1 MHLNFYGF
9 MYKIDLQTFIKKNK
23 LTQKGLAK
31 ILGVGQ
37 PFISQVIK
45 GKSHLSSQ
53 KIESLLMA
61 GIYDTSMIVE
71 LEGEE
76 EVSSDTVTMSREVF
90 NSIQQ
95 LVDTINSQQRT
106 IESQQRVIEHS
117 KGGTVLAEEDA
128 ANADVG

>member
-1 MHLNFYGF
+1 
-9 MYKIDLQTFIKKNK
+9 MYKIDLQTFINKNK

-45 GKSHLSSQ
+45 GKSNLSSQ
-53 KIESLLMA
+53 RIETLLMA

-71 LEGEE
+71 VGEE
-76 EVSSDTVTMSREVF
+76 APSDTVTMSREVF

-117 KGGTVLAEEDA
+117 KGGAVPAADDA
-128 ANADVG
+128 VNADVG

>member
-1 MHLNFYGF
+1 

-45 GKSHLSSQ
+45 GKSHLSTE
-53 KIESLLMA
+53 KIEALLMA

-71 LEGEE
+71 ACADDIA
-76 EVSSDTVTMSREVF
+76 SDTVTMSREVF

-106 IESQQRVIEHS
+106 IESQQRMIENS
-117 KGGTVLAEEDA
+117 KGGSVQVEGNV

>member
-1 MHLNFYGF
+1 

-45 GKSHLSSQ
+45 GKSHLSTE
-53 KIESLLMA
+53 KIEALLMA

-71 LEGEE
+71 A
-76 EVSSDTVTMSREVF
+76 SADDIASDTVIMSREVF
-90 NSIQQ
+90 ISIQQ

-106 IESQQRVIEHS
+106 IESQQRMIENS
-117 KGGTVLAEEDA
+117 KGGSVQVEGDV

>member
-1 MHLNFYGF
+1 

-45 GKSHLSSQ
+45 GKSHLSTE
-53 KIESLLMA
+53 KIEALLMA

-71 LEGEE
+71 A
-76 EVSSDTVTMSREVF
+76 SADDIASDTVIMSREVF

-106 IESQQRVIEHS
+106 IESQQRMIENS
-117 KGGTVLAEEDA
+117 KGGSVQVEGDV

>member
-1 MHLNFYGF
+1 
-9 MYKIDLQTFIKKNK
+9 MYKIDLQSFIKKNK

-45 GKSHLSSQ
+45 GKSHLSTE
-53 KIESLLMA
+53 KIEALLMA

-71 LEGEE
+71 A
-76 EVSSDTVTMSREVF
+76 SADDIASDTVTMSREVF

-106 IESQQRVIEHS
+106 IESQQRMIENS
-117 KGGTVLAEEDA
+117 KGGSVQVEGDV

>member
-1 MHLNFYGF
+1 

-53 KIESLLMA
+53 KIEALLMA

-71 LEGEE
+71 VGGEE
-76 EVSSDTVTMSREVF
+76 APSDTVTMSREVF

-106 IESQQRVIEHS
+106 IESQQRMIENS
-117 KGGTVLAEEDA
+117 RGGSVQVEGDV

>member
-1 MHLNFYGF
+1 

-45 GKSHLSSQ
+45 GKSHLSTE
-53 KIESLLMA
+53 KIEALLMA

-71 LEGEE
+71 A
-76 EVSSDTVTMSREVF
+76 SADDIASDTVTMSREVF

-106 IESQQRVIEHS
+106 IESQQRMMENS
-117 KGGTVLAEEDA
+117 KGGSVQVEGDV

>member
-1 MHLNFYGF
+1 

-45 GKSHLSSQ
+45 GKSHLSTE
-53 KIESLLMA
+53 KVEALLMA

-71 LEGEE
+71 A
-76 EVSSDTVTMSREVF
+76 SADDIASDTVTMSREVF

-106 IESQQRVIEHS
+106 IESQQRMIENS
-117 KGGTVLAEEDA
+117 KGGSVQVEGDV

>member
-1 MHLNFYGF
+1 

-37 PFISQVIK
+37 PFISQIIK
-45 GKSHLSSQ
+45 GKSHLSSK
-53 KIESLLMA
+53 KIEFLLNA
-61 GIYDTSMIVE
+61 GEYDTSMIM
-71 LEGEE
+71 
-76 EVSSDTVTMSREVF
+76 EVSADETPSDAITMNREVF

-95 LVDTINSQQRT
+95 LIDTISSQQRT
-106 IESQQRVIEHS
+106 IESQQRMIENS
-117 KGGTVLAEEDA
+117 KGGSAQVEENV

>member
-1 MHLNFYGF
+1 

-37 PFISQVIK
+37 PFISQVIQ
-45 GKSHLSSQ
+45 GKSHLSTE
-53 KIESLLMA
+53 KIEVLLMA

-71 LEGEE
+71 ANADDIA
-76 EVSSDTVTMSREVF
+76 SDTVTMSREVF

-106 IESQQRVIEHS
+106 IESQQRMIENS
-117 KGGTVLAEEDA
+117 KGGSVQVEGDV

>member
-1 MHLNFYGF
+1 

-45 GKSHLSSQ
+45 GKSHLSTE
-53 KIESLLMA
+53 KIEALLMA

-71 LEGEE
+71 A
-76 EVSSDTVTMSREVF
+76 SADDIASDTVTMSREVF

-106 IESQQRVIEHS
+106 IESQQRMIENS
-117 KGGTVLAEEDA
+117 KGGSVQVEGDV

>member
-1 MHLNFYGF
+1 

-45 GKSHLSSQ
+45 GKSHLSHQ
-53 KIESLLMA
+53 KIEMLIAA
-61 GIYDTSMIVE
+61 GIYDTSMIVKVD
-71 LEGEE
+71 GDQI
-76 EVSSDTVTMSREVF
+76 SDTVTMSREVF

-95 LVDTINSQQRT
+95 LVETINSQQRT
-106 IESQQRVIEHS
+106 IESQQRVIENNS
-117 KGGTVLAEEDA
+117 RGGTAQADENV